1 MRPGLR
7 APAITALVCMALI
20 GMMELIASIVY

>member
-7 APAITALVCMALI
+7 APAITALVCVALI
-20 GMMELIASIVY
+20 GLMELIASIVY